1 MIYNIMG
8 IFLKKR
14 ERERMFNKFAGEIIN
29 YKWFNL
35 REGRK
40 LKPNDITDSLIIYLT
55 FILIVYLHRD
65 CTRDPV
71 VKITKIISVS
81 I

>member
-1 MIYNIMG
+1 MNV
-8 IFLKKR
+8 
-14 ERERMFNKFAGEIIN
+14 
-29 YKWFNL
+29 L

-40 LKPNDITDSLIIYLT
+40 LEPNDITDSLIMYLT

>member
-1 MIYNIMG
+1 MFFWRRG
-8 IFLKKR
+8 ERVR
-14 ERERMFNKFAGEIIN
+14 EGMLNKFAGEIIN

-35 REGRK
+35 RKGRK

-55 FILIVYLHRD
+55 LILIVYLHRD

>member
-1 MIYNIMG
+1 M
-8 IFLKKR
+8 L
-14 ERERMFNKFAGEIIN
+14 NKFAENIIN
-29 YKWFNL
+29 HECFNL

-40 LKPNDITDSLIIYLT
+40 LEPSDITDSLIIYLT

-65 CTRDPV
+65 CTRNPV